1 MYYKRPSVRLF
12 LVTPAD
18 MMMMMMMVVV
28 IMMMCGPAAETD
40 ALPGV
45 DDDRTF

>member
-18 MMMMMMMVVV
+18 MMMMMMVVV
-28 IMMMCGPAAETD
+28 IMMMCGSAAETD